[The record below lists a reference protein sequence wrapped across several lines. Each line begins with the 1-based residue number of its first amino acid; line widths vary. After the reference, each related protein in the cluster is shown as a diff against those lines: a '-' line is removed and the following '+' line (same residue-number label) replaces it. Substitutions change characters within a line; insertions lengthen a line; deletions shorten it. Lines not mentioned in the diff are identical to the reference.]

1 MEIAIFISTAEI
13 GGIKISTI
21 LPCIF
26 AINKEDEVWLK
37 ACCKIDIIIN
47 PGAKNSTNGTPFISG
62 LRLPK
67 ASLKIAINNI
77 VVAIG
82 AAIV

>member
-1 MEIAIFISTAEI
+1 M
-13 GGIKISTI
+13 
-21 LPCIF
+21 
-26 AINKEDEVWLK
+26 
-37 ACCKIDIIIN
+37 DIIIN

-67 ASLKIAINNI
+67 ASVKIAINNI

-82 AAIV
+82 AAIVCRKILKNLCTSFL